1 MRKLLYICK
10 KIEKMA
16 GARDYFDR
24 DIKLLY
30 ALSGNECA
38 NPSCSNKLVS
48 PDDNAKDDQICHIEA
63 ASSNGPRYNPN
74 QTDDERRGF
83 DNLILL
89 CHKCHD
95 MIDNNPTIYT
105 VELLKKW
112 KKNHQEKILNSKNGK
127 LPSYFQQIV
136 NAIAATNLMDAASS
150 DAIPY
155 DISEKIEYNC
165 LKKNKY
171 IVEEYNIHT
180 SGLHNLYDELEEFGT
195 IKKSVVLNRIRHLY
209 LKAKGTLTDGS
220 IEDIRAKSDDI
231 FDDVVDNVCTL
242 VGDTHLDEAELFLAV
257 QIVVVD
263 AFIECKVLEKP
274 AV

>member
-1 MRKLLYICK
+1 
-10 KIEKMA
+10 MA
-16 GARDYFDR
+16 KARDYKQNDLKRLF
-24 DIKLLY
+24 
-30 ALSGNECA
+30 ALSGCECA
-38 NPSCSNKLVS
+38 NPSCRNKLI
-48 PDDNAKDDQICHIEA
+48 AKDYNSILGEICHIEA
-63 ASSNGPRYNPN
+63 ANPDGPRYNPS
-74 QTDDERRGF
+74 QSDDQRRGF

-89 CHKCHD
+89 CESCHKI
-95 MIDNNPTIYT
+95 IDNKANEDDYP
-105 VELLKKW
+105 VDLLKKW
-112 KKNHQEKILNSKNGK
+112 KKNHQEKILNSKNRK

-136 NAIAATNLMDAASS
+136 NAIAATNLMNDASS

-155 DISEKIEYNC
+155 DISEKIQYNC

-171 IVEEYNIHT
+171 IVEEYKFYIY
-180 SGLHNLYDELEEFGT
+180 GLRNLYDELEEFGT
-195 IKKSVVLNRIRHLY
+195 IKERIILNRIRHLY
-209 LKAKGTLTDGS
+209 LEAKGTLTDGS

-231 FDDVVDNVCTL
+231 FDVVVEKVFKL

>member
-1 MRKLLYICK
+1 
-10 KIEKMA
+10 MA
-16 GARDYFDR
+16 KARDYKQNDLKRLF
-24 DIKLLY
+24 
-30 ALSGNECA
+30 AFSGCECA
-38 NPSCSNKLVS
+38 NPSCRNKLI
-48 PDDNAKDDQICHIEA
+48 AKDYSSILGEICHIEA
-63 ASSNGPRYNPN
+63 ASPDGPRYNAS
-74 QTDDERRGF
+74 QSDDQRRDF

-89 CHKCHD
+89 CESCHKI
-95 MIDNNPTIYT
+95 IDNKANEKDYP

-112 KKNHQEKILNSKNGK
+112 KKIHQEKILNSINGC
-127 LPSYFQQIV
+127 LPNYFQQIV
-136 NAIAATNLMDAASS
+136 NAIAANNLMNDASS

-155 DISEKIEYNC
+155 DIPEKIEYNC

-171 IVEEYNIHT
+171 IVKEY

-195 IKKSVVLNRIRHLY
+195 IKKDVVLNRIRHSY
-209 LKAKGTLTDGS
+209 LEAKGKYTDGS

-231 FDDVVDNVCTL
+231 FDFVIDDVYKL
-242 VGDTHLDEAELFLAV
+242 VGDNHWDEAELFLAV

>member
-1 MRKLLYICK
+1 
-10 KIEKMA
+10 MA

-24 DIKLLY
+24 DIKKLY

-38 NPSCSNKLVS
+38 NPSCSNELVN

-74 QTDDERRGF
+74 QTDDERRSF

-112 KKNHQEKILNSKNGK
+112 KQNHQEKVRNSINGR
-127 LPSYFQQIV
+127 LPNYFQQIV
-136 NAIAATNLMDAASS
+136 NAIAATDLMQIPSS
-150 DAIPY
+150 DAISY

-171 IVEEYNIHT
+171 IVEEYKFYIY
-180 SGLHNLYDELEEFGT
+180 GLRNLYDELEEFGT
-195 IKKSVVLNRIRHLY
+195 IKERIILNRIRHLY
-209 LKAKGTLTDGS
+209 LEAKGTLTDGS

-231 FDDVVDNVCTL
+231 FDVVVENVFKL

>member
-1 MRKLLYICK
+1 
-10 KIEKMA
+10 MA
-16 GARDYFDR
+16 GARDY
-24 DIKLLY
+24 KLNDLKRLF
-30 ALSGNECA
+30 ALSGCECA
-38 NPSCSNKLVS
+38 NPSCTNKLI
-48 PDDNAKDDQICHIEA
+48 AKDYNSILGEICHIEA
-63 ASSNGPRYNPN
+63 ASPDGPRYNPS
-74 QTDDERRGF
+74 QSDDQRRDF

-89 CHKCHD
+89 CESCHKI
-95 MIDNNPTIYT
+95 IDNKANEDDYP

-112 KKNHQEKILNSKNGK
+112 KKNHQEKILNSINGC

-136 NAIAATNLMDAASS
+136 NAIAATNLMNDASS

-171 IVEEYNIHT
+171 IVEEYKFYT
-180 SGLHNLYDELEEFGT
+180 YGLHNLYDELEEFGT
-195 IKKSVVLNRIRHLY
+195 IKKDVVLNRIRYFY
-209 LKAKGTLTDGS
+209 LEAKGKYTDGS
-220 IEDIRAKSDDI
+220 IEDIRVKSDDI
-231 FDDVVDNVCTL
+231 FDIVVDNVCKL

>member
-1 MRKLLYICK
+1 
-10 KIEKMA
+10 MA
-16 GARDYFDR
+16 GARDYKQNDLKRLF
-24 DIKLLY
+24 
-30 ALSGNECA
+30 ALSGCECA
-38 NPSCSNKLVS
+38 NPSCRNKLI
-48 PDDNAKDDQICHIEA
+48 AKDYNSILGEICHIEA
-63 ASSNGPRYNPN
+63 ANPDGPRYNPD
-74 QTDDERRGF
+74 QSDDQRRGF

-89 CHKCHD
+89 CESCHKI
-95 MIDNNPTIYT
+95 IDNKDNEGDYP
-105 VELLKKW
+105 VDLLKKW
-112 KKNHQEKILNSKNGK
+112 KKNHQEKILNSINGC
-127 LPSYFQQIV
+127 LPNYFQQIV
-136 NAIAATNLMDAASS
+136 NAVAATNLMDAASS
-150 DAIPY
+150 DTIPY

-209 LKAKGTLTDGS
+209 LEAKGILTDGS

-231 FDDVVDNVCTL
+231 FDNVVDNVCTL